1 MNFIAIEI
9 IEWLETLFSY
19 IPGKIGIV
27 IRKVWFRQRWANTAD
42 VSIALFC
49 DFYNPS
55 KIQFNGE
62 AKIGKGS
69 FFSAE
74 GGTIKVGKNFS
85 YNTYCHINASVGGTI
100 FFGDD
105 VLLGPNVILRTAN
118 HNFEN
123 VDKAINQQGHNYS
136 DIKIANNVWIGASCI
151 ILSGVEI
158 GEGAVIAAG
167 AVVNKN
173 VEPYSIF
180 GGVPAKFLK
189 KIKK

>member
-1 MNFIAIEI
+1 MNFIAREI

-69 FFSAE
+69 FFQQKE
-74 GGTIKVGKNFS
+74 GQLKLEKTFHIIILIA
-85 YNTYCHINASVGGTI
+85 INASVGGTI